1 MISMKLLQSL
11 LFSALLAYLAVR
23 PAHADGSVD
32 LAIAEVAFQKGLN
45 ALAQAGTLP
54 SEFGSDEPGSSL
66 KLQCLAPIMRFPRA
80 DFDTDLHDRIIL
92 HLVCAFK
99 SPKYGFTV
107 PCPYRS
113 ASEVPASEL
122 AIDGQRQCAQIQVS
136 LLPTLEN
143 VGGSQKLTL
152 SFLKVERLALFP
164 PSFDPQIA
172 QAFPPVEKLLLRQLN
187 QNFEKVKNPWFRS
200 LVPIPLNIQGWS
212 QSFQGAAVRTTF
224 TATPEKIWIDAPAR
238 ALRIRVHFQRRTP

>member
-1 MISMKLLQSL
+1 MKLLHSFLFTAMLASL
-11 LFSALLAYLAVR
+11 VVR

-66 KLQCLAPIMRFPRA
+66 KLQCLAPIVRFPRVDLDA
-80 DFDTDLHDRIIL
+80 DLQDRIIL

-107 PCPYRS
+107 SCPYRS
-113 ASEVPASEL
+113 ASEVPSSEL
-122 AIDGQRQCAQIQVS
+122 AIEGQRQCAQVQVS
-136 LLPTLEN
+136 LLPTIEN
-143 VGGSQKLTL
+143 VGGSRKLTL
-152 SFLKVERLALFP
+152 SVLKVERLALFP

-172 QAFPPVEKLLLRQLN
+172 QAFPPVEKFLLRQLN

-200 LVPIPLNIQGWS
+200 LVPIPLEIKDWS
-212 QSFQGAAVRTTF
+212 QSLQGAAVKTTF
-224 TATPEKIWIDAPAR
+224 TATPERIWIDEPSR
-238 ALRIRVHFQRRTP
+238 ALRIRVHFQRRTQ